1 MSAAGPER
9 RFLDVCWG
17 AAREGQADVARMK
30 GKDGSAYDLTREW
43 MNEALFYPFAPKRD
57 LIDASS
63 RIYDVNATAPVQ
75 NEGRLAEPKSYADS

>member
-1 MSAAGPER
+1 
-9 RFLDVCWG
+9 
-17 AAREGQADVARMK
+17 
-30 GKDGSAYDLTREW
+30 

-63 RIYDVNATAPVQ
+63 RIYDMNATAPVQ